1 MRGPLER
8 LKRTVNFTFRVF
20 RGDFH
25 GARWGALLGT
35 LETYWARLGAS
46 LGASRWLQ
54 GTCWGI
60 LVTW

>member
-46 LGASRWLQ
+46 LGAS
-54 GTCWGI
+54 
-60 LVTW
+60 